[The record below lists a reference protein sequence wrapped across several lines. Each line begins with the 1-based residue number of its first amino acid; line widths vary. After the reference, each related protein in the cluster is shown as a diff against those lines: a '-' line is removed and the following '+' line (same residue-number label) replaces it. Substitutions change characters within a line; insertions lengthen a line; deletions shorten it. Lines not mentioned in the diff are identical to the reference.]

1 MKTIIVCIFNVS
13 LLYEK
18 PRSPIDVLSPLTFQG
33 CNLLNTVSTLYP
45 EKNIDA
51 DKIRCGVM
59 AYG

>member
-33 CNLLNTVSTLYP
+33 CNLLNTVSTLYQ

-51 DKIRCGVM
+51 DKIR
-59 AYG
+59 